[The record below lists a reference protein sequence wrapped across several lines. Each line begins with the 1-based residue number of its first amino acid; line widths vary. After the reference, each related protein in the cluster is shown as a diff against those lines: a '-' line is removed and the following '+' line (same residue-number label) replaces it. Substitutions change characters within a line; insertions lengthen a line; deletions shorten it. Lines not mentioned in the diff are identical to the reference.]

1 MPTEN
6 LAGVAGGTAPPETLL
21 ESETEQIV
29 VNMGPQHPSTHGVFR
44 MILTLSGETIV
55 KAEIVMGYLHRGV
68 EKQCEEGTYVHNIT
82 ATDRLDYLSA
92 MSNNLALSI
101 AAENL
106 AGVEVPER
114 AWYIRTIVCELQRI
128 ASHCVAVGTFG
139 ADVGAFFTPVLYAF
153 RERELILDLFN
164 MICGARMTLSYVR
177 PGGVA
182 LDLPEE
188 FIPACRYF
196 VDIMPK
202 KIDEYEALMTGNEI
216 FKARTVGVGL
226 LPAPKAIDYGVSGPN
241 LRAAGVPYDL
251 RRDVPYGIYDRFDF
265 DVVTATDGDC
275 FSRYLVRIR
284 EMRESVKI
292 IRQALDGLPPGPH
305 TARLSRNFRAPVGEA
320 FSRIEA
326 PKGELGFYLVSDG
339 GIAPYRCK
347 IRSPSFINIGPLHEM
362 LLGWK
367 VADAVAILGSID
379 IVLGEVDR

>member
-1 MPTEN
+1 MSDLTSASVQPGEP
-6 LAGVAGGTAPPETLL
+6 LSE
-21 ESETEQIV
+21 ETEQIV

-44 MILTLSGETIV
+44 MVLTLSGETITH
-55 KAEIVMGYLHRGV
+55 ADLVMGYLHRGV

-92 MSNNLALSI
+92 MSNNLALSM

-106 AGVEVPER
+106 AGVVVPER

-128 ASHCVAVGTFG
+128 ASHCIAIGTYG
-139 ADVGAFFTPVLYAF
+139 SDVGAFFTPLLYTL
-153 RERELILDLFN
+153 REREMILDLFN
-164 MICGARMTLSYVR
+164 MVCGARLTLSYVR

-196 VDIMPK
+196 LDVMPK
-202 KIDEYEALMTGNEI
+202 KIDEYEELMTGNEI
-216 FKARTVGVGL
+216 FKARTLGVGL
-226 LPAPKAIDYGVSGPN
+226 LPRDMAIDYAVSGPT
-241 LRAAGVPYDL
+241 LRGSGVDYDV
-251 RRDVPYGIYDRFDF
+251 RKHAPYGIYDRFDF
-265 DVVTATDGDC
+265 NVPILTGCDC
-275 FSRYLVRIR
+275 FSRYLVRVR

-292 IRQALDGLPPGPH
+292 VRQALDRLPPGPH
-305 TARLSRNFRAPVGEA
+305 QAPLSRNFRPPPGEA

-339 GIAPYRCK
+339 SIAPYRCK
-347 IRSPSFINIGPLHEM
+347 IRAPSFLNLGPLSRM
-362 LLGWK
+362 LVGWK
-367 VADAVAILGSID
+367 VADSVAILGSLD

>member
-1 MPTEN
+1 
-6 LAGVAGGTAPPETLL
+6 
-21 ESETEQIV
+21 
-29 VNMGPQHPSTHGVFR
+29 

-82 ATDRLDYLSA
+82 ATDRLDYLAA
-92 MSNNLALSI
+92 MSNNLAFSI
-101 AAENL
+101 AAETL

-139 ADVGAFFTPVLYAF
+139 ADVGTFFTPLLYAF
-153 RERELILDLFN
+153 REREMILDMFN

-196 VDIMPK
+196 LDIMPA
-202 KIDEYEALMTGNEI
+202 KIDEYEALLTGNEI
-216 FKARTVGVGL
+216 FKVRTVGVGI
-226 LPAPKAIDYGVSGPN
+226 LPKDKAIDYAVSGPT
-241 LRAAGVPYDL
+241 LRASGVNYDV
-251 RRDVPYGIYDRFDF
+251 RRDAPYGIYDRFDF
-265 DVVTATDGDC
+265 DVQTADGCDC
-275 FSRYLVRIR
+275 FSRYLVRVR

-292 IRQALDGLPPGPH
+292 VRQALDHLPSGPH
-305 TARLSRNFRAPVGEA
+305 TAKLSRNFRAPEGEA

-326 PKGELGFYLVSDG
+326 PKGELGFYMVSDG
-339 GIAPYRCK
+339 SIAPYRCK
-347 IRSPSFINIGPLHEM
+347 IRSPSFINLGPLHEM
-362 LLGWK
+362 LLGYK

>member
-1 MPTEN
+1 MPTDDRG
-6 LAGVAGGTAPPETLL
+6 GVAALPQVL
-21 ESETEQIV
+21 ENETEQIV

-44 MILTLSGETIV
+44 MILTLSGETILN
-55 KAEIVMGYLHRGV
+55 AQIVMGYLHRGV

-82 ATDRLDYLSA
+82 ATDRLDYLAA
-92 MSNNLALSI
+92 MSNNLAFSI
-101 AAENL
+101 AAETL

-128 ASHCVAVGTFG
+128 ASHCVAIGTFG
-139 ADVGAFFTPVLYAF
+139 ADIGTFFTPLLYAF
-153 RERELILDLFN
+153 QAREQILDMFN

-196 VDIMPK
+196 LDVMPS
-202 KIDEYEALMTGNEI
+202 KIDEYETLLTANEI

-226 LPAPKAIDYGVSGPN
+226 LPADRAVDYAVSGPT
-241 LRAAGVPYDL
+241 LRASGVPYDV
-251 RRDVPYGIYDRFDF
+251 RRHAPYGIYDRFDF
-265 DVVTATDGDC
+265 DVITATGADC
-275 FSRYLVRIR
+275 FSRYICRIR

-292 IRQALDGLPPGPH
+292 VKQALDHLPSGPH
-305 TARLSRNFRAPVGEA
+305 IAPLKRNFRAPEGEA

-326 PKGELGFYLVSDG
+326 PKGELGFYMVSDG
-339 GIAPYRCK
+339 SISPYRCK
-347 IRSPSFINIGPLHEM
+347 IRAPSFINLGPLHEM

-367 VADAVAILGSID
+367 VADSVAILGSID

>member
-1 MPTEN
+1 MSDLTSASVQPGEP
-6 LAGVAGGTAPPETLL
+6 LSE
-21 ESETEQIV
+21 ETEQIV

-44 MILTLSGETIV
+44 MVLTLSGETITH
-55 KAEIVMGYLHRGV
+55 ADLVMGYLHRGV

-92 MSNNLALSI
+92 MSNNLALSM

-106 AGVEVPER
+106 AGVVVPER

-128 ASHCVAVGTFG
+128 ASHCIAIGTYG
-139 ADVGAFFTPVLYAF
+139 SDVGAFFTPLLYTL
-153 RERELILDLFN
+153 REREMILDLFN
-164 MICGARMTLSYVR
+164 MVCGARLTLSYVR

-196 VDIMPK
+196 LDVMPK
-202 KIDEYEALMTGNEI
+202 KIDEYEELMTGNEI
-216 FKARTVGVGL
+216 FKARTLGVGL
-226 LPAPKAIDYGVSGPN
+226 LPRDMAIDYAVSGPT
-241 LRAAGVPYDL
+241 LRGSGVDYDV
-251 RRDVPYGIYDRFDF
+251 RKHAPYGIYDRFDF
-265 DVVTATDGDC
+265 NVPILTGCDC
-275 FSRYLVRIR
+275 FSRYLVRVR

-292 IRQALDGLPPGPH
+292 VRQALDRLPPGPH
-305 TARLSRNFRAPVGEA
+305 QAPLSRNFRPPPGEA

-339 GIAPYRCK
+339 SIAPYRCK
-347 IRSPSFINIGPLHEM
+347 IRAPSFINLGPLPRM
-362 LLGWK
+362 LNGWK
-367 VADAVAILGSID
+367 VADSVAILGSLD

>member
-1 MPTEN
+1 MVQQEGRTVP
-6 LAGVAGGTAPPETLL
+6 LRD
-21 ESETEQIV
+21 ETEQIV

-44 MILTLSGETIV
+44 MVLTLSGETIL
-55 KAEIVMGYLHRGV
+55 KADLVMGYLHRGV

-82 ATDRLDYLSA
+82 ATDRLDYLAA
-92 MSNNLALSI
+92 MTNNLAFSI
-101 AAENL
+101 AAENM

-139 ADVGAFFTPVLYAF
+139 ADVGTFYTPLLYAF
-153 RERELILDLFN
+153 REREMILDLFN
-164 MICGARMTLSYVR
+164 MVCGARMTLSYVR

-188 FIPACRYF
+188 FLPACRYF
-196 VDIMPK
+196 LDVMPAR
-202 KIDEYEALMTGNEI
+202 IDEYETLLTTNEI

-226 LPAPKAIDYGVSGPN
+226 LPPATAIDYAVSGPT
-241 LRAAGVPYDL
+241 LRASGVGYDV
-251 RRDVPYGIYDRFDF
+251 RRDVPYGIYERFDF
-265 DVVTATDGDC
+265 AMQTATGCDC

-292 IRQALDGLPPGPH
+292 IRQALDQLPPGPH
-305 TARLSRNFRAPVGEA
+305 MAQLSRKFRAPEGEG

-326 PKGELGFYLVSDG
+326 PKGELGFYMVSDG
-339 GIAPYRCK
+339 SIAPYRCK
-347 IRSPSFINIGPLHEM
+347 IRAPSFINLGPLPEM
-362 LLGWK
+362 LVGWK
-367 VADAVAILGSID
+367 VADSVAILGSID

>member
-1 MPTEN
+1 MPTDN
-6 LAGVAGGTAPPETLL
+6 RAGVVASPPLL

-55 KAEIVMGYLHRGV
+55 NAEIVMGYLHRGV
-68 EKQCEEGTYVHNIT
+68 EKQCEEGTYVHCIT
-82 ATDRLDYLSA
+82 ATDRLDYLAA
-92 MSNNLALSI
+92 MTNNLAFSI
-101 AAENL
+101 AAEEL

-128 ASHCVAVGTFG
+128 ASHCVAIGTFG

-153 RERELILDLFN
+153 RERETILDMFN

-182 LDLPEE
+182 LDLPDE

-202 KIDEYEALMTGNEI
+202 KIDEYETLLTGNEI
-216 FKARTVGVGL
+216 FRARTVGVGTIS
-226 LPAPKAIDYGVSGPN
+226 AERAIDYAMSGPC
-241 LRAAGVPYDL
+241 LRASGVGYDV
-251 RRDVPYGIYDRFDF
+251 RRAVPYGIYDRFDF
-265 DVVTATDGDC
+265 KVQTETNGDC
-275 FSRYLVRIR
+275 FSRYIVRIH
-284 EMRESVKI
+284 EMRESVSI
-292 IRQALDGLPPGPH
+292 VRQALDQLPGGPH
-305 TARLSRNFRAPVGEA
+305 MAPLSRNFRAPVGEG

-326 PKGELGFYLVSDG
+326 PKGELGFYMVSDG
-339 GIAPYRCK
+339 SIAPYRCK
-347 IRSPSFINIGPLHEM
+347 IRSPSFINLGPLHEM
-362 LLGWK
+362 LLGHK

>member
-1 MPTEN
+1 MPIDRDVSLNPKVEP
-6 LAGVAGGTAPPETLL
+6 LGD
-21 ESETEQIV
+21 ETEKIV

-55 KAEIVMGYLHRGV
+55 GAEVVMGYLHRGV
-68 EKQCEEGTYVHNIT
+68 EKQCEEGTFVHNIT
-82 ATDRLDYLSA
+82 ATDRLDYLSP
-92 MSNNLALSI
+92 MSNNLAFSMC
-101 AAENL
+101 AEAL
-106 AGVEVPER
+106 AGIEVPER

-139 ADVGAFFTPVLYAF
+139 ADVGTFFTPLIYAF
-153 RERELILDLFN
+153 REREMILDLFN
-164 MICGARMTLSYVR
+164 MICGARMTVSYIR

-188 FIPACRYF
+188 FPPACRYF
-196 VDIMPK
+196 LDVMPRK
-202 KIDEYEALMTGNEI
+202 VDEYEALLTNNEI

-226 LPAPKAIDYGVSGPN
+226 LPPDKAIDYAVSGPT
-241 LRAAGVPYDL
+241 LRASGVAYDV
-251 RRDVPYGIYDRFDF
+251 RRDAPYGIYDRFDF
-265 DVVTATDGDC
+265 DVQTATGCDC

-284 EMRESVKI
+284 EMRESVRI
-292 IRQALDGLPPGPH
+292 IRQALDQLPPGPH
-305 TARLSRNFRAPVGEA
+305 TAKVSRNFRAPEGEA

-326 PKGELGFYLVSDG
+326 PKGELGFFMVGDG
-339 GIAPYRCK
+339 SIAPYRCK
-347 IRSPSFINIGPLHEM
+347 IRSPSFINLGPLHEM

>member
-1 MPTEN
+1 M
-6 LAGVAGGTAPPETLL
+6 TLDESLRPAAASQEDVEL
-21 ESETEQIV
+21 EAETEQIV

-44 MILTLSGETIV
+44 MILTLSGETV
-55 KAEIVMGYLHRGV
+55 VNAELVMGYLHRGV
-68 EKQCEEGTYVHNIT
+68 EKQCEEGTYLHIIT
-82 ATDRLDYLSA
+82 ATDRLDYLAA
-92 MSNNLALSI
+92 MSNNLAFSM
-101 AAENL
+101 AAESL

-114 AWYIRTIVCELQRI
+114 AWYIRTIVAELQRI

-139 ADVGAFFTPVLYAF
+139 SDVGAFYTPLLYAL
-153 RERELILDLFN
+153 REREAILDLFT

-196 VDIMPK
+196 VDRMPSK
-202 KIDEYEALMTGNEI
+202 VDEYEALLTGNEI
-216 FKARTVGVGL
+216 FNIRTRGIGRL
-226 LPAPKAIDYGVSGPN
+226 SAAKAIDYAVSGPS
-241 LRAAGVPYDL
+241 LRASGVKYDL
-251 RRDVPYGIYDRFDF
+251 RRDAPYGIYDRLDF
-265 DVVTATDGDC
+265 EVQTATDGDC
-275 FSRYLVRIR
+275 FSRYLVRVR

-292 IRQALDGLPPGPH
+292 VRQALDRLPPGPH
-305 TARLSRNFRAPVGEA
+305 TAILSRNFRPPVGEA

-339 GIAPYRCK
+339 SIAPYRCK
-347 IRSPSFINIGPLHEM
+347 IRAPSFINLGPLHEM
-362 LLGWK
+362 LVGHK